1 MNSALAASPLMSA
14 NDKVNILMVDDN
26 PAKLLTYEA
35 ILAGLGEN
43 LIAAT
48 SGREALENLLRH
60 DVAVILMDVSMP
72 DMDGFEIADIIRQH
86 PRFQRVAIIFVSAI
100 HLTDLDCQ
108 KGYERGA
115 VDYITVPV
123 VPEVLRAKV
132 AVFADLHRKTRQL
145 EALNRDLKLR
155 VRERTEKLWES
166 EGQFRTLAN
175 SIPQL
180 AWMSAPDGSRLWYSQ
195 RWYSYT
201 GTSFQQLEGDGWM
214 NYYHP
219 SHVERVC
226 AGLRNSIDTGEE
238 WEDTHPILGQDGR
251 YRWFLSRAVPIHDSQ
266 NRVVRWFA
274 TATDVTCQIEAEE
287 RIKVLNR
294 NLAQQINQLQ
304 TIMEVLP
311 VGVAVA
317 EDPECTKVSGNTAL
331 REMLGM
337 NANENLSLVGFPEG
351 AAPFAF
357 YQDLQRVPIDRRPL
371 RQAVRTKSA
380 IGGSELEIRR
390 QDGRLIHAVVS
401 ASPLLDDFGEVQ
413 GAVAAVFDATSRRA
427 MEETLRERA
436 ELIDLTSEAIIV
448 RDRLGLVRYWNLG
461 AERLYGW
468 KRNEIIG
475 KHLHNTLETRFPI
488 PFQDIQDMIAWT
500 GRWEGN
506 LIQRTKNGTEITIA
520 CRKALKTEDGSGTIL
535 EINRDITG
543 ELQIQEVLRKTEKL
557 AAMGR
562 VAGMIAHEI
571 NNPLEAIINA
581 VFLLLKHPSLDAEAR
596 DYAQMA
602 NEELRRVAYIT
613 RQTLS
618 FYRESQQP
626 VPVAITEILENI
638 LSLHQQSLVKSG
650 VTPQVKMRSRQTILG
665 LPGELRQVFLN
676 LVVNAI
682 QSMPNGGRLRVH
694 VHESMER
701 QGLRKGVRI
710 SICDTGTGIQ
720 PEDGERIF
728 EPFFTTK
735 SMKGTG
741 LGLWI
746 SRGIVHKYEG
756 TIRYRSLRR
765 SCRNITCFSV
775 FLPGAHEPSDAL
787 PFDKSESPDQLPLWE
802 PKAS

>member
-1 MNSALAASPLMSA
+1 MST

-35 ILAGLGEN
+35 ILGGLGEN
-43 LIAAT
+43 LLAAT
-48 SGREALENLLRH
+48 SGREALENLLYH
-60 DVAVILMDVSMP
+60 DVAVILLDVSMP
-72 DMDGFEIADIIRQH
+72 DMNGFEIADIIRQH

-100 HLTDLDCQ
+100 HLNDLELL
-108 KGYERGA
+108 KGYQRGA
-115 VDYITVPV
+115 VDYIHVPV

-145 EALNRDLKLR
+145 ETLNLDLERR

-180 AWMSAPDGSRLWYSQ
+180 AWMSAPDGSRLWYNQ

-201 GTSFQQLEGDGWM
+201 GTSTRQILGDSWRK
-214 NYYHP
+214 YYHP

-226 AGLRNSIDTGEE
+226 TGLQHSLDTGEE

-251 YRWFLSRAVPIHDSQ
+251 YRWFLSRAVPIRDSQ
-266 NRVVRWFA
+266 KRVVRWFA
-274 TATDVTCQIEAEE
+274 TATDVTAQIEAEE
-287 RIKVLNR
+287 RIKILNR

-304 TIMEVLP
+304 TIMQVLP
-311 VGVAVA
+311 IGVAVA
-317 EDPECTKVSGNTAL
+317 EDPECRKVSGNAAL
-331 REMLGM
+331 LETLGM
-337 NANENLSLVGFPEG
+337 NANENLSRDGLQDGVP
-351 AAPFAF
+351 AF
-357 YQDLQRVPIDRRPL
+357 EVFRDNQRLPARQRPLQRAI
-371 RQAVRTKSA
+371 RTKSA
-380 IGGSELEIRR
+380 IHGSELEIRR
-390 QDGRLIHAVVS
+390 RDGNLIHAVVS

-413 GAVAAVFDATSRRA
+413 GAVATCFDVTSRRT
-427 MEETLRERA
+427 MEDTLRERA
-436 ELIDLTSEAIIV
+436 ELMDLASEAIMV
-448 RDRLGLVRYWNLG
+448 RDRRGLVRYWNAG

-468 KRNEIIG
+468 KREEIIG
-475 KHLHNTLETRFPI
+475 RHMHNTLETTFPI
-488 PFQDIQDMIAWT
+488 PFPEVQDITAKT

-506 LIQRTKNGTEITIA
+506 LIQRTKNGTEVTVA
-520 CRKALKTEDGSGTIL
+520 CRKALKTEEDGSGTIL
-535 EINRDITG
+535 QINRDITS
-543 ELQIQEVLRKTEKL
+543 ELQMQEVLQKTEKL

-571 NNPLEAIINA
+571 NNPLEAVINA
-581 VFLLLKHPSLDAEAR
+581 VFLLLNNPSLDSDAR
-596 DYAQMA
+596 DFAEMA
-602 NEELRRVAYIT
+602 NAELRRVAHIT

-618 FYRESQQP
+618 FYRESRQP
-626 VPVAITEILENI
+626 VPVAIAEILEDI
-638 LSLHQQSLVKSG
+638 LSLHQQSLTKSG
-650 VTPQVKMRSRQTILG
+650 VTPQVKMRSRHAILG

-682 QSMPNGGRLRVH
+682 QSMPEGGRLRVH
-694 VHESMER
+694 VHESTER
-701 QGLRKGVRI
+701 KGLRKGVRI
-710 SICDTGTGIQ
+710 SISDTGTGIQ
-720 PEDGERIF
+720 PEDGEKIF

-765 SCRNITCFSV
+765 GCRNMTCFSV
-775 FLPGAHEPSDAL
+775 FLPGAHVPLDVL
-787 PFDKSESPDQLPLWE
+787 PFDTCESPDQLPLWE